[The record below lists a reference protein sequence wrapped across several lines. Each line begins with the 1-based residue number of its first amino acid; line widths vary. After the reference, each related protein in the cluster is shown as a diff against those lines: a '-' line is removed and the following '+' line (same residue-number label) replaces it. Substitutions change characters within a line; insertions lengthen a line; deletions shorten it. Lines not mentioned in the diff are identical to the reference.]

1 MDSFDNIYFK
11 LFIDLT
17 YNFFFVFFILPKF
30 IWIFLNFD
38 FLMAYHDL
46 LVTIVVTIFLFYR
59 RKINHVPVHENLFYG
74 LLQNKTLIYDDQI
87 DIQNQPIP
95 LVIFVPFGKKR
106 RKKKKKKKRK
116 K

>member
-1 MDSFDNIYFK
+1 
-11 LFIDLT
+11 
-17 YNFFFVFFILPKF
+17 
-30 IWIFLNFD
+30 
-38 FLMAYHDL
+38 MAYHDL

-95 LVIFVPFGKKR
+95 LVIFVPFVIKKKR
-106 RKKKKKKKRK
+106 NKKKKEEKKEK
-116 K
+116 KQKEMLKINKYCKMI